1 VNRQSVW
8 LRNGPIEPKTSPSL
22 SERTV
27 PRDRRNIPGDGTVV
41 LQEEVKL
48 RRK

>member
-22 SERTV
+22 GEGTV
-27 PRDRRNIPGDGTVV
+27 PRDRWEMPRDGTVNP
-41 LQEEVKL
+41 QEEDGS
-48 RRK
+48 